1 VAKKA
6 VTPIRTI
13 RAYFIKARRESALQ
27 QQAGYTEAILS
38 LSSTAQRLAKW
49 EETIYGL
56 ILRYLAS
63 ACEKRSDAVVGQE
76 ISLLSVVVQY
86 IVVGSVFK
94 LYSGEFSDACF
105 IEQVEGAVGGL
116 LVG

>member
-38 LSSTAQRLAKW
+38 LSSIAQRLAKW

-56 ILRYLAS
+56 IAGVFPDSRHVDRIGL
-63 ACEKRSDAVVGQE
+63 GT
-76 ISLLSVVVQY
+76 VVV
-86 IVVGSVFK
+86 
-94 LYSGEFSDACF
+94 
-105 IEQVEGAVGGL
+105 IEAPL
-116 LVG
+116 